1 MLAERAECQSCQLEV
16 LASERDADD
25 GDAKHDA
32 EQQMR
37 QANPN
42 TTNQNPDDVHDDAE
56 ASACFGCCLDALAE
70 RAECQQAQFQ
80 GL

>member
-32 EQQMR
+32 EHQVR
-37 QANPN
+37 EAYPN
-42 TTNQNPDDVHDDAE
+42 ASEAYPEDVHDNAE
-56 ASACFGCCLDALAE
+56 TCTRLRGGFHALAE
-70 RAECQQAQFQ
+70 GA
-80 GL
+80 